1 MKKSFGVAAVLL
13 LAAIALVFFF
23 NSKKTTTAVN
33 SISTQNS
40 PGNVTENSPAKN
52 GIMVAS
58 SATVSSNLSATIS
71 PATSLADKAGELIA
85 DTNAAPDLPPEIVL
99 QNVRHAVRQFGQ
111 MFGGNPVGD
120 NSEITAALNGKNPKQ
135 INFIDPSA
143 GMRLNAKGELIDA
156 WDTPYFFHQLSASE
170 MEIHSA
176 GPDRKM
182 WTDDDLMTK

>member
-1 MKKSFGVAAVLL
+1 MAAVLL
-13 LAAIALVFFF
+13 LVAIALVFFF
-23 NSKKTTTAVN
+23 NSKKPNAPADSV
-33 SISTQNS
+33 STQNS
-40 PGNVTENSPAKN
+40 SVSVPGNSPAKN
-52 GIMVAS
+52 GVAATS
-58 SATVSSNLSATIS
+58 SANAGSNPLENISS
-71 PATSLADKAGELIA
+71 ATSLAAKAGELIA
-85 DTNAAPDLPPEIVL
+85 DTNVALNLPPEIVL

-156 WDTPYFFHQLSASE
+156 WDTPYFFHQLSATD

-176 GPDRKM
+176 GPDRKL
-182 WTDDDLMTK
+182 WTSDDLITK